1 MSYYQANIIQMLN
14 TMAWLSKSVRATA
27 LRTRRFI
34 PIIRRLTIKP
44 LITGLL
50 ILLLPAYANATNH
63 WLAPLL
69 QNHPLVGK
77 IYSLEDKSF
86 ISEAE
91 LFSRLQKTP
100 YVLIGEKHDNA
111 DHHRL
116 EEKILIALS
125 SEAPAHIVFEM
136 LTDEQQRLVS
146 TLHPNDTLQQMYQK
160 LQWNGKGWPWKD
172 YGPLINTAVQQG
184 ASITAGNISSALLK
198 KIYRQGSSAA
208 ELATARFNSML
219 SIPQL
224 VREKILDQVYQS
236 HCETMPKEQ
245 LTPMLN
251 IQLARDASMAHAMIS
266 DAQTDE
272 TQRPSIL
279 IAGSFHTQKNI
290 GVPLHLSQLTRQP
303 IKTLLLTEVS
313 ETHETP
319 SEYATTLETDYIW
332 FTPKQ
337 LDIDYCAGLRTND
350 KT

>member
-1 MSYYQANIIQMLN
+1 M
-14 TMAWLSKSVRATA
+14 
-27 LRTRRFI
+27 RTRRFI
-34 PIIRRLTIKP
+34 AIIRRLTIKP
-44 LITGLL
+44 LLAGLL
-50 ILLLPAYANATNH
+50 IMLLPAYASATNH

-77 IYSLEDKSF
+77 IYSLEQQTF

-91 LFSRLQKTP
+91 LFSQLQKTP
-100 YVLIGEKHDNA
+100 YVLVGEKHDNP

-136 LTDEQQRLVS
+136 LTDEQQPLVS
-146 TLHPNDTLQQMYQK
+146 TLHPNDTLKQMYQK
-160 LQWNGKGWPWKD
+160 LQWNGKGWPWND

-198 KIYRQGSSAA
+198 KIYQQGSSAA

-219 SIPQL
+219 SIPRM

-236 HCETMPKEQ
+236 HCETMPKDQ

-266 DAQTDE
+266 DVQTEE

-290 GVPLHLSQLTRQP
+290 GVPLHLSQLTRQR
-303 IKTLLLTEVS
+303 IKTLRLTEVS
-313 ETHETP
+313 ETDENP
-319 SEYATTLETDYIW
+319 EEYATSLEADYIW

-337 LDIDYCAGLRTND
+337 LDIDYCAGLRA
-350 KT
+350 KTAR